1 MELLTVWAFKSTMR
15 CITAGLAGATLLLLG
30 CTITAPP
37 PSVEPGWLDD
47 VTFLSHLAD
56 RPMVSVA
63 EAYRAILIL
72 ADGQD
77 DAQSFA
83 EREEKLLAR
92 GMVRTAWGLRPSQA
106 IDKGAVAYMVMR
118 TCQIRGGL
126 NCHAFGSWGL
136 GDRRYAFRE
145 LMYLELLPGDAGSDY
160 QVISGG
166 ELVGLLH
173 KADEYMQ
180 KAGLYAAAEAQM
192 PTPTP

>member
-1 MELLTVWAFKSTMR
+1 MELLTVWVSKSTTR
-15 CITAGLAGATLLLLG
+15 CITAAMAGATLLLMG

-37 PSVEPGWLDD
+37 PSVEPGSLDD

-92 GMVRTAWGLRPSQA
+92 GMVRTAWGLKPSQA

-145 LMYLELLPGDAGSDY
+145 LMYLELLPADAGSDY

-166 ELVGLLH
+166 GLVGLLH

>member
-1 MELLTVWAFKSTMR
+1 MV
-15 CITAGLAGATLLLLG
+15 GATLLLTG
-30 CTITAPP
+30 CTITAPA
-37 PSVEPGWLDD
+37 PSVEPGSLDD

-56 RPMVSVA
+56 RPMVSVD

-92 GMVRTAWGLRPSQA
+92 GMVRTAWGLKPSQA

-145 LMYLELLPGDAGSDY
+145 LMYQELLPGDSGSDY

-166 ELVGLLH
+166 EFVGLLH
-173 KADEYMQ
+173 KADEHMQ
-180 KAGLYAAAEAQM
+180 KAGLYAAAEAEM

>member
-1 MELLTVWAFKSTMR
+1 MV
-15 CITAGLAGATLLLLG
+15 GATLLLTG
-30 CTITAPP
+30 CAITAPA
-37 PSVEPGWLDD
+37 PSVEPDSLDD
-47 VTFLSHLAD
+47 VTFLSQLAD

-63 EAYRAILIL
+63 EAYRAVLIL

-83 EREEKLLAR
+83 ERQDKLVAR
-92 GMVRTAWGLRPSQA
+92 GIARAAWGLGPDQA

-118 TCQIRGGL
+118 TCQIHGGL
-126 NCHAFGSWGL
+126 NCRTFGSWGL

-145 LMYLELLPGDAGSDY
+145 LVYQRLLPDDAGSDY

-166 ELVGLLH
+166 EFVGLLH
-173 KADEYMQ
+173 KADEHMQ
-180 KAGLYAAAEAQM
+180 KAGVYEAAEAEM